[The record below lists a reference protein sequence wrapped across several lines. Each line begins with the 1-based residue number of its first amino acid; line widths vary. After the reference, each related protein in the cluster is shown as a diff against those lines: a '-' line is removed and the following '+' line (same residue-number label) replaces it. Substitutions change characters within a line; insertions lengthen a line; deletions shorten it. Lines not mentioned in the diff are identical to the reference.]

1 MKLFRILIF
10 VFSLVALVLV
20 ARHFLLKPELA
31 VLPRTSSELH
41 SVNEQSGRNDSN
53 AITTS
58 TATNLS
64 TQPINPEVA
73 EKLLV
78 LAEIFKSKNDNDP
91 RMDQVLKNLS
101 EPVKLALQK
110 QYAETKMEMRNER
123 GTIAFLIGRE
133 LAEGR
138 GSLTDI
144 EFLKNILLE
153 KPCLSLLDCSKA
165 STGGSS
171 EEEHLEGIHE
181 TTAHYPQLM
190 DLRYLKQALESGN
203 LTPEMK
209 ASIIATLEAARHS
222 PNERVVQ
229 EAEAILNSVQNK

>member
-20 ARHFLLKPELA
+20 ACHFLLKPELA
-31 VLPRTSSELH
+31 VLPGTSSEMH
-41 SVNEQSGRNDSN
+41 SANLSVSQGNVSN
-53 AITTS
+53 STS
-58 TATNLS
+58 THIAT
-64 TQPINPEVA
+64 QVPNPEVA
-73 EKLLV
+73 EKLQV

-110 QYAETKMEMRNER
+110 QYSETKMEMRNER

-138 GSLTDI
+138 GSLTDV